1 MNRITQQHPQT
12 EGSARPSQ
20 PREADA
26 TAPHGIL
33 KPQVPEAMRTMRIV
47 VADSRPLVRAG
58 LQHVLVGPGLLV
70 QGDSGDAQ
78 GLLETCRR
86 TRPDVVVMDPELP
99 GSSGIGMIGALRA
112 EFPGMAIL
120 VVTDLPAELYSVRA
134 MSEGAS
140 AFLSKDEAVEQLVP
154 ALRMAITGRKYV
166 TPGVAALLAEH
177 LDGTSRGLP
186 HESLSRREFEV
197 MQKLGAGHRVCDIAQ
212 QLGLSMKTVST
223 FRARMMR
230 KLGMETHAELVRY
243 LVQHDLLK

>member
-1 MNRITQQHPQT
+1 MNRITQQHPPSESPARQT
-12 EGSARPSQ
+12 Q

-26 TAPHGIL
+26 TGSHGIL
-33 KPQVPEAMRTMRIV
+33 KPQVPEAMRTTRIV
-47 VADSRPLVRAG
+47 IADPRPLVRAG
-58 LQHVLVGPGLLV
+58 LEHVLVGPGLLV
-70 QGDSGDAQ
+70 QGGAGDAQ
-78 GLLETCRR
+78 GLLAECRR
-86 TRPDVVVMDPELP
+86 TRPEVLVMDPELP
-99 GSSGIGMIGALRA
+99 GSSGIGMIGSLRA
-112 EFPGMAIL
+112 EFPTMAIL

-134 MSEGAS
+134 MAEGAS
-140 AFLSKDEAVEQLVP
+140 AYLSKDEAVEHLVP
-154 ALRMAITGRKYV
+154 ALRMAMSGRKFV

-223 FRARMMR
+223 FRARMLR

-243 LVQHDLLK
+243 LVQHDLLQ

>member
-1 MNRITQQHPQT
+1 M
-12 EGSARPSQ
+12 
-20 PREADA
+20 
-26 TAPHGIL
+26 PHGVL
-33 KPQVPEAMRTMRIV
+33 KPQVPEPLRTTRIV
-47 VADSRPLVRAG
+47 LADARPLVRAG

-70 QGDSGDAQ
+70 LGESADAPH
-78 GLLETCRR
+78 LLESCRR
-86 TRPDVVVMDPELP
+86 TKPDVLVMDPELP
-99 GSSGIGMIGALRA
+99 GSSGICMIKSLRA
-112 EFPGMAIL
+112 EFPEMAIL

-140 AFLSKDEAVEQLVP
+140 AYLSKDEAVDLLVP
-154 ALRMAITGRKYV
+154 ALRMAVSGRKYV

-186 HESLSRREFEV
+186 HEALSPREFEV

-223 FRARMMR
+223 FRARMLR
-230 KLGMETHAELVRY
+230 KLGMQTHAELVRY

>member
-12 EGSARPSQ
+12 EGSARPSH

-26 TAPHGIL
+26 TLPHGVL
-33 KPQVPEAMRTMRIV
+33 KPQVPEALRTTRIV
-47 VADSRPLVRAG
+47 VADPRPLVRAG

-70 QGDSGDAQ
+70 QGDTADAQ
-78 GLLETCRR
+78 GLLEACRR
-86 TRPDVVVMDPELP
+86 LTPDVVVMDPELP
-99 GSSGIGMIGALRA
+99 GGSGIGMIGALRA

-140 AFLSKDEAVEQLVP
+140 AYLSKDEAVDQLVP

-230 KLGMETHAELVRY
+230 KLGMETHADLVRY
-243 LVQHDLLK
+243 LVQHDLLT

>member
-1 MNRITQQHPQT
+1 MNRITQQHPPSESPARQT
-12 EGSARPSQ
+12 Q
-20 PREADA
+20 PREDG
-26 TAPHGIL
+26 APVSHGIL
-33 KPQVPEAMRTMRIV
+33 KPQVPEALRSTRIV
-47 VADSRPLVRAG
+47 IADPRPLVRAG
-58 LQHVLVGPGLLV
+58 LEHVLVGPGLLV
-70 QGDSGDAQ
+70 QSSTGDAP
-78 GLLETCRR
+78 GLLAECRR
-86 TRPDVVVMDPELP
+86 IRPEVLVMDPELP
-99 GSSGIGMIGALRA
+99 GSSGIGMIGTLRA

-140 AFLSKDEAVEQLVP
+140 AYLSKDEAVEQLVT
-154 ALRMAITGRKYV
+154 ALRMAVTGRKYV

-197 MQKLGAGHRVCDIAQ
+197 MQKLGAGHRVCDIAH

-223 FRARMMR
+223 FRARMLR

-243 LVQHDLLK
+243 LVQNDLLQ